1 MKNQKTLSLQIQHP
15 SKIETDETS
24 QINPLESS
32 PSNSMDIKFYDEICL
47 DDQVVKDEQREPLAS
62 QIKNKITHFI
72 GHLHEAPDFSIDSE
86 YILTGYRIN
95 FSSSKKVLK
104 R

>member
-1 MKNQKTLSLQIQHP
+1 MKKQKTLSLQIRDLL
-15 SKIETDETS
+15 KIETDEAS
-24 QINPLESS
+24 QIITYPSECS
-32 PSNSMDIKFYDEICL
+32 PSTSLDTKFHDETCL
-47 DDQVVKDEQREPLAS
+47 DDKDEQREPLAS